1 MEDREKRQ
9 GEVESDSEESYKSG
23 EISSED
29 ACNHCGLPNHPE
41 LVREDNLFD
50 YTFTKVLL

>member
-1 MEDREKRQ
+1 M
-9 GEVESDSEESYKSG
+9 ESDSDESFKSG

-41 LVREDNLFD
+41 LVREDNQFD